1 MQEKTCIVVP
11 CYNESGRFKT
21 EAFVSFLKQESD
33 IDFCCVNDGSID
45 GTLDIIEK
53 LSLKFPGRI
62 YCVSYEH
69 NQGKAEAVRLGVQ
82 RMLALK
88 RYGRIGF
95 ADADLATPFEE
106 IRRLVD
112 VLENEEKFQMVM
124 GSRVQRMGVKIERR
138 LFRHYMGRLFATVI
152 SVLFR
157 LHAYDTQC
165 GAKIF
170 RADIAKA
177 VFEEP
182 FLSKWLFDV
191 EILLRVRSRHSD
203 YNRIIAEIPL
213 DVWLEQ
219 GNSKIRFTHLL
230 KMPFQL
236 WKIYLRYRPW
246 HKKLG

>member
-1 MQEKTCIVVP
+1 MQEKTCIVIP

-21 EAFVSFLKQESD
+21 ETFVNFLKRESD

-53 LSLKFPGRI
+53 LSLNFPGRI

-88 RYGRIGF
+88 RYERIGF
-95 ADADLATPFEE
+95 ADADLATPLEE
-106 IRRLVD
+106 IRRLAAI
-112 VLENEEKFQMVM
+112 LEQKPNVSIVM
-124 GSRVQRMGVKIERR
+124 GSRIERMGVTIERK
-138 LFRHYMGRLFATVI
+138 LYRHFTGRIFAAFI

-157 LHAYDTQC
+157 LRAYDTQC

-191 EILLRVRSRHSD
+191 EILLRVRSRYSD

-236 WKIYLRYRPW
+236 WKIYLRYRLR